1 MHKVTM
7 LKRIHPGIIA
17 LFIQI
22 TTLVLIASVIVSQI
36 TIELSLFEWS
46 LLQGLAAGLLS
57 FVLRMPVW
65 WVPIHL
71 SFIPLVVVALALN
84 LSSTVCLVFF
94 LGLLLIYG
102 KTYKTQVPLYLS
114 SSRVTQALQ
123 SLLPES
129 SQFSFVDLG
138 SGCGGLLNHLAKKN
152 RNGIFHGI
160 EAAPLPFLISK
171 LRNLLGV
178 KNCAVTWG
186 DFWQQDFSQYDV
198 VYAYLSPVPMTAL
211 WEKASKEMRPGS
223 LLISNTFIIPG
234 VAADK
239 SIKLDDFSNSTLY
252 LWKI

>member
-1 MHKVTM
+1 M

-17 LFIQI
+17 LFVQI
-22 TTLVLIASVIVSQI
+22 TAVVLIATVIVSQTAI
-36 TIELSLFEWS
+36 ALSLFEWS
-46 LLQGLAAGLLS
+46 LLQGLTAGLLS
-57 FVLRMPVW
+57 FALRMPVW
-65 WVPIHL
+65 WIPIHL
-71 SFIPLVVVALALN
+71 GFLPLIVVALALHI
-84 LSSTVCLVFF
+84 SSTACLALF

-114 SSRVTQALQ
+114 SNRVTQALQ
-123 SLLPES
+123 ALLPES
-129 SQFSFVDLG
+129 SRFSFVDLG
-138 SGCGGLLNHLAKKN
+138 SGCGGLLSHLAEKN
-152 RNGIFHGI
+152 RNGVFHGI

-171 LRNLLGV
+171 LRSLFGA

-239 SIKLDDFSNSTLY
+239 SIQLDDFSNSTLY

>member
-1 MHKVTM
+1 M

-17 LFIQI
+17 LLIQI
-22 TTLVLIASVIVSQI
+22 VTILLICLIVVLQT

-57 FVLRMPVW
+57 YALRMPVW
-65 WVPIHL
+65 WMPIHL
-71 SFIPLVVVALALN
+71 GFIPLIVVALALN
-84 LSSTVCLVFF
+84 ISSTVCLVLF
-94 LGLLLIYG
+94 LGLWLIYG

-114 SSRVTQALQ
+114 SNRVTQVLQ

-129 SQFSFVDLG
+129 NRFSFVDLG
-138 SGCGGLLNHLAKKN
+138 SGCGGLLSHLAQKN
-152 RNGIFHGI
+152 RNGVFYGI

-171 LRNLLGV
+171 LRSLFGA
-178 KNCAVTWG
+178 KNCAITWG

-239 SIKLDDFSNSTLY
+239 SIQLDDFSNSALY